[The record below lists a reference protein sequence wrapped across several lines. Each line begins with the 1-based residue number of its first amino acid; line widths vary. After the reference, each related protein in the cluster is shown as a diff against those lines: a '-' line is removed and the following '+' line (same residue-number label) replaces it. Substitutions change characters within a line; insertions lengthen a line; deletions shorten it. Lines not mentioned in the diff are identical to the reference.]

1 MASFK
6 QLRAKRKPY
15 QDAPAMLML
24 KRVGIRNY
32 PNGQSVAL
40 YYNAALDLN
49 VSVPFSKSSL
59 DPDGRLGEPVKIG
72 SLLPAAAISEGV
84 IGSLKNIAQSQ
95 QPGQIK
101 FNNGTTEEIHHA
113 IAQQIVDVHSRLDN
127 SNKDKFERLVN
138 VGPAGLEKVTHW
150 LKKLESS
157 K

>member
-6 QLRAKRKPY
+6 ELRAKRKPY
-15 QDAPAMLML
+15 QDAPAMLVL

-40 YYNAALDLN
+40 YHNAALDVN
-49 VSVPFSKSSL
+49 ISVPFNKSSL
-59 DPDGRLGEPVKIG
+59 DPDGRLGTPVQIG
-72 SLLPAAAISEGV
+72 SLLPVAAVSEGV

-95 QPGQIK
+95 QPGNIK
-101 FNNGTTEEIHHA
+101 FNNGTSEEVHPS
-113 IAQQIVDVHSRLDN
+113 IAQQIIDVHSKLDN

-138 VGPAGLEKVTHW
+138 VGPAGLQKVTHW